1 VKHHIKWGI
10 IMKAKRTQALTLKSG
25 PTESGGFMES
35 PPVAGEI
42 IPIDKISVFLSSS
55 WVLILLILMLPVV
68 FILYRKRNV
77 TIKFLSPL
85 VSRLFEYTQRF

>member
-1 VKHHIKWGI
+1 
-10 IMKAKRTQALTLKSG
+10 MKAKRTQALTLKSG
-25 PTESGGFMES
+25 PTESGEIMES

-68 FILYRKRNV
+68 FILYRKRDM
-77 TIKFLSPL
+77 TLKILTPL
-85 VSRLFEYTQRF
+85 VSRLFEYRILR